1 MVPTNSNNP
10 VDVAAVLRYESTS
23 AKRRLDLSF
32 SGSSKGP
39 LKAGCYEGGEKVGKE
54 VMDVIAEEAGAGG
67 EEYWGGD
74 EGVEEEGEEEWG
86 SCDPSECDVCDENGK
101 LNVSKIQEYL
111 RHKAVCQCDKCARC
125 HARKCD
131 GCCEGILRQDA
142 ILDLSGNW
150 GGVINSSDANRPVV
164 IDLASEGELTL
175 SDIYKMLDDARV
187 ESAGGGGGD

>member
-1 MVPTNSNNP
+1 MVPAKSSDP
-10 VDVAAVLRYESTS
+10 VDVAAVLRYETTS

-54 VMDVIAEEAGAGG
+54 VMEVIAEEEGEGGG
-67 EEYWGGD
+67 EDGGVG

-86 SCDPSECDVCDENGK
+86 SCEPSECELCDENGK

-111 RHKAVCQCDKCARC
+111 RHHAVCQCDKCARC

-131 GCCEGILRQDA
+131 GCCEGLLRQDE
-142 ILDLSGNW
+142 IMNLSGNW
-150 GGVINSSDANRPVV
+150 DASR
-164 IDLASEGELTL
+164 
-175 SDIYKMLDDARV
+175 
-187 ESAGGGGGD
+187 